1 MTPESRNDRWARLI
15 AEELQRGGAG
25 LAVLCP
31 GSRNSP
37 LVFALATVFGSGA
50 VSHIDERSAG
60 FLALG
65 FIRATGR
72 PAVVCV
78 TSGSAVANLLPALV
92 EAQADRLPLIV
103 VTADR
108 PWEAIGCGA
117 PQALRQ
123 EGLLRPGVVREVFL
137 GEPSDDDLALRAL
150 RREVSRLVQTPGPGH
165 LNVPLREHPPT
176 AGTTGLSDLALLGRP
191 DGAPFTLVRAVRQA
205 DAVAAPAWW
214 TSGQR
219 GLIVV
224 GVGPILPGVTAL
236 AQRTGYPVLADAA
249 SGLRRP
255 DTPHLVILADALVGG
270 PLGQEPIDLV
280 ILVGSQ
286 PTTRAAYEFVAR
298 QAQRLITVSRGN
310 PIDAY
315 ARADLAVEGDD
326 AVAQVTALVPG
337 PGDIAWCAR
346 WCAEDADAR
355 QRLAAAVANLPWGEA
370 SAVAAAVNYPAPP
383 FLFLASSMAI
393 RHANLLLSAT
403 PRPVLANRGVNGIDG
418 TLGTFL
424 GASRAL
430 GPGLLLI
437 GDLAFLHDLP
447 ALAAG
452 GCGAIVLLNNGGGA
466 IFDYLPV
473 AQVPDYQRWIRTRH
487 TRTFAAAAEL
497 FGLVYHDIRDRIA
510 LDAALAQAV
519 DGRLHLIE
527 CHLQDLDA
535 VAEHRR
541 LLRLARGSKESL

>member
-37 LVFALATVFGSGA
+37 LVFALARIFGSGA

-65 FIRATGR
+65 WIRATGR

-92 EAQADRLPLIV
+92 EAQADRLPLVV

-123 EGLLRPGVVREVFL
+123 EGLLRPGVVREIFL

-150 RREVSRLVQTPGPGH
+150 RREVARLVQTPGPGH
-165 LNVPLREHPPT
+165 LNVPLRENPPP
-176 AGTTGLSDLALLGRP
+176 ATTTVLSNLALHGRAE
-191 DGAPFTLVRAVRQA
+191 GAPFTDVCVPNHAGLLTAPSWWRA
-205 DAVAAPAWW
+205 
-214 TSGQR
+214 GQR

-224 GVGPILPGVTAL
+224 GPGPAPAGLADL
-236 AQRTGYPVLADAA
+236 AQRTGYPVVADAA
-249 SGLRRP
+249 SSLRS
-255 DTPHLVILADALVGG
+255 DQTYVIALADALVGG
-270 PLGQEPIDLV
+270 PLGQERPEVVLLIN
-280 ILVGSQ
+280 SQ
-286 PTTRAAYEFVAR
+286 PTTRALYEFVAR
-298 QAQRLITVSRGN
+298 QADHLITASTLGA
-310 PIDAY
+310 IDAH
-315 ARADLAVEGDD
+315 ARADLAVEGED
-326 AVAQVTALVPG
+326 AVARLAAVTPG
-337 PGDIAWCAR
+337 PGNRAWTTRWQDAEQNAR
-346 WCAEDADAR
+346 A
-355 QRLAAAVANLPWGEA
+355 RLAAAVAGLPWGEA
-370 SAVAAAVNYPAPP
+370 AAVAAAVNHPAPR

-393 RHANLLLSAT
+393 RHANLLLAPT
-403 PRPVLANRGVNGIDG
+403 ARTVLANRGVNGIDG
-418 TLGTFL
+418 TLGSFL
-424 GASRAL
+424 GAGRAL
-430 GPGLLLI
+430 GPGLLVV

-452 GCGAIVLLNNGGGA
+452 GTGAIVLINNGGGA

-473 AQVPDYQRWIRTRH
+473 AQVPDYQPWIRTSH
-487 TRTFAAAAEL
+487 TRTFAAAADL
-497 FGLVYHDIRDRIA
+497 FGMVYHGVHDRAA
-510 LDAALAQAV
+510 LDGALATV
-519 DGRLHLIE
+519 GDGRLHLIE
-527 CHLQDLDA
+527 CHVQGLDA
-535 VAEHRR
+535 VTEHRR
-541 LLRLARGSKESL
+541 LLRIARGEEASP